1 MPRHMQP
8 LKRKSAKFS
17 VFWLALVLLLG
28 LWNSA
33 AGSQSAAQDSA
44 TKDPAID
51 RGRKQ
56 FAESC
61 GFCHGA
67 DATGARGPD
76 LVRSPLVAHDVKGD
90 QIGEVIR
97 RGRPEKGMPPL
108 ANMTDEQI
116 TDIAAF
122 LHERAKEGLESAG
135 IPGSYPVEKLLTGNA
150 DAGKEFFS
158 GAGGCKNCHSPTG
171 DLAGV
176 AGKYSPVELEAHM
189 LYPGHRR
196 RDTGGAKVQTIV
208 VVTLPSGEQ
217 IKGELVSADDFVVG
231 LRDASGWYRSF
242 SRDRVKA
249 EIQDPLAAHRDLLPK
264 LTQAEVH
271 NLFAYL
277 ESLK

>member
-1 MPRHMQP
+1 MPMYAQP
-8 LKRKSAKFS
+8 LKRKAAKLSIFS
-17 VFWLALVLLLG
+17 LSLFFL

-33 AGSQSAAQDSA
+33 ARSQSATQDSVA
-44 TKDPAID
+44 KDPAVE
-51 RGRKQ
+51 RGRRQ

-97 RGRPEKGMPPL
+97 RGRPDKGMPPL
-108 ANMTDEQI
+108 VNMTDEQVA
-116 TDIAAF
+116 DIAAF

-135 IPGSYPVEKLLTGNA
+135 IPRAYPVEKLLTGSA
-150 DAGKEFFS
+150 EAGKAFFNS
-158 GAGGCKNCHSPTG
+158 AGGCKNCHSSAG
-171 DLAGV
+171 DLAGI
-176 AGKYSPVELEAHM
+176 AGKYSSIELEARM

-196 RDTGGAKVQTIV
+196 RDAGGAQIQTTA

-217 IKGELVSADDFVVG
+217 IKGELVHADDFVVG

-242 SRDRVKA
+242 SRDRVKV

-264 LTQAEVH
+264 LTQADVH

-277 ESLK
+277 ASLK

>member
-1 MPRHMQP
+1 MPSHTRP
-8 LKRKSAKFS
+8 VKRKVAKFTMLS
-17 VFWLALVLLLG
+17 LALVFLLG

-33 AGSQSAAQDSA
+33 ARSQSVEQGSVA
-44 TKDPAID
+44 KDPAVE

-61 GFCHGA
+61 AFCHGA

-97 RGRPEKGMPPL
+97 RGRPDKGMPPL
-108 ANMTDEQI
+108 ANMTDEQVA
-116 TDIAAF
+116 DIAAF

-135 IPGSYPVEKLLTGNA
+135 IPRGYPVERLLTGNA
-150 DAGKEFFS
+150 DAGKAFFN

-176 AGKYSPVELEAHM
+176 AGKYSPVELEARM
-189 LYPGHRR
+189 LYPGHRKSGPR
-196 RDTGGAKVQTIV
+196 STAI
-208 VVTLPSGEQ
+208 VTLPSGEQ
-217 IKGELVSADDFVVG
+217 IKGELVHADDFVVG
-231 LRDASGWYRSF
+231 LQDASGWYRSF
-242 SRDRVKA
+242 SRDRVKV
-249 EIQDPLAAHRDLLPK
+249 EIHDPLAVHRDLLNK
-264 LTQAEVH
+264 LTQADVH